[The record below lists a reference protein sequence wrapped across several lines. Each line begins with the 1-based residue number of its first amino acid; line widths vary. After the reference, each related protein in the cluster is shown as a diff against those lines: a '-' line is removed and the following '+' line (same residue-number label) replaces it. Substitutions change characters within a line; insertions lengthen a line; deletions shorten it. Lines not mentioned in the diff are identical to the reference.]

1 MDFDGGA
8 RETASSL
15 SQRCQKFWNAKC
27 VETNKIAN
35 TNLAQFAAVDFEHRV
50 VFQNRASLFFSV
62 FFFVSFF
69 RSTKMHVERGQYC
82 GLDGRE
88 NASGD
93 AVESAR
99 LFLVATHAV
108 RVRKGVAETIIY
120 DKLVHST
127 SLRAREIKICL

>member
-62 FFFVSFF
+62 FFSSLFSVPRRCMLNGDNTAAWTDAKTPAGTRLKARDCSWWLLTRFGCAKVSP
-69 RSTKMHVERGQYC
+69 KP
-82 GLDGRE
+82 
-88 NASGD
+88 
-93 AVESAR
+93 
-99 LFLVATHAV
+99 
-108 RVRKGVAETIIY
+108 
-120 DKLVHST
+120 
-127 SLRAREIKICL
+127 